1 MISKSLG
8 GNKVRYLNILNND
21 IKFSG
26 NRYSY
31 SFIKISNKEK
41 KTIKLNFFTIFVL
54 SKNIQSNF
62 LINGKKIKIDKGDC
76 VNFYNYGLTNIS
88 SEKGSIC
95 LLISGVKKKKNGKT
109 RLEIIKKD
117 NLYTVKKP
125 WGYEKWLNGRG
136 KYYAFKKIFLKSS
149 FKTSLQYHRFKCETN
164 LLYTGTAQL
173 VYKKNKKVHNN
184 KVRNKDLKKQNLKFV
199 SEIFVKPSTLHRII
213 AKTNIQLF
221 ETSTPHLDDV
231 IRVSDDRK
239 RPSGLIKS
247 EHKN

>member
-1 MISKSLG
+1 M
-8 GNKVRYLNILNND
+8 
-21 IKFSG
+21 
-26 NRYSY
+26 
-31 SFIKISNKEK
+31 
-41 KTIKLNFFTIFVL
+41 
-54 SKNIQSNF
+54 
-62 LINGKKIKIDKGDC
+62 
-76 VNFYNYGLTNIS
+76 
-88 SEKGSIC
+88 
-95 LLISGVKKKKNGKT
+95 
-109 RLEIIKKD
+109 
-117 NLYTVKKP
+117 
-125 WGYEKWLNGRG
+125 
-136 KYYAFKKIFLKSS
+136 
-149 FKTSLQYHRFKCETN
+149 KCETN